1 MLCFFLGQQYI
12 DLREEQEIDSTSSL
26 LKSLTKECDNH
37 FTNLCK
43 IVDKFDN
50 LFSIKFYVANW
61 YLKKKLERK

>member
-26 LKSLTKECDNH
+26 LKFLTKERDNH

-50 LFSIKFYVANW
+50 LFSIKFYVAN
-61 YLKKKLERK
+61 